1 MKKAVG
7 VLAAAAVAASIGGCS
22 TGGGAA
28 GEPRATPVAVAST
41 ATPSTSTTPSP
52 STTTTAPRP
61 TTASPPPA
69 QNPALATALNNL
81 AAHSRALK
89 SNAALAG
96 VRSSV
101 AAGLSTSR
109 KGLVATRAAAY
120 QSSVRNCSS
129 VARGLATTRSGA
141 AVVAKAAAGLPA
153 VGATRQRQLTALQ
166 GSITTVR
173 ALGAKAKPGAAP
185 SATEIAAA
193 LQAAQAQL
201 TEETAALAAI
211 RKSTAEGL
219 GRARATEAS
228 AAAIYSKAC

>member
-1 MKKAVG
+1 MRRAVG

-22 TGGGAA
+22 TGGEAA
-28 GEPRATPVAVAST
+28 SEPRATPVAVAST
-41 ATPSTSTTPSP
+41 ATPSPTSSTPP
-52 STTTTAPRP
+52 ATTTTAPRP
-61 TTASPPPA
+61 TTAAPPA

-96 VRSSV
+96 VRSTV
-101 AAGLSTSR
+101 AAGLATSR

-120 QSSVRNCSS
+120 QSSVRSCSS
-129 VARGLATTRSGA
+129 VAGGLATTRSGA
-141 AVVAKAAAGLPA
+141 AVVARAAATLPA

-166 GSITTVR
+166 GSISSVR
-173 ALGAKAKPGAAP
+173 TLGAKAKPGAAP

-193 LQAAQAQL
+193 LKAAQAQL

-211 RKSTAEGL
+211 RTSTAEGL
-219 GRARATEAS
+219 SRARATEAS